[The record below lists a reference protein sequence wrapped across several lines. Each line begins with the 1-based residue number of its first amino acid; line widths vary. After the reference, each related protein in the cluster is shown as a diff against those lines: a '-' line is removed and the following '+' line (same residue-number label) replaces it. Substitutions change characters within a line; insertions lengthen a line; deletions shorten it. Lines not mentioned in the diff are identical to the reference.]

1 MRSVMI
7 RKLDGLGRIVLPKEL
22 RDIQGLN
29 EGTPMDILL
38 DDDGNVLLRKSTC
51 HCILCGS
58 SKIVWTENG
67 KSLCDACM
75 EKISKEREDIHNEVE
90 KKAESGRKRNS
101 KNCGAG
107 GCIN

>member
-29 EGTPMDILL
+29 EGTPMDVLL

-67 KSLCDACM
+67 KSLCGQCI
-75 EKISKEREDIHNEVE
+75 EKICKRGMEVHDDG
-90 KKAESGRKRNS
+90 K
-101 KNCGAG
+101 
-107 GCIN
+107 